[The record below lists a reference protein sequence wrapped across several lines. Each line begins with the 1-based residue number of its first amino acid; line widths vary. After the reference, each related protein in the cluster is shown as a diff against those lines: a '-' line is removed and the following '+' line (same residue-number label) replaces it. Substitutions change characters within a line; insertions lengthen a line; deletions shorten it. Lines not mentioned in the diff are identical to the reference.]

1 MVGGLRSVALVL
13 GLIPL
18 VGAALMWA
26 VPDALGLTDTS
37 ADWPTARWLTFS
49 LLALTAVGAASWAH
63 RRGASWWAA
72 LWGLAAGTVA
82 AALFFAML
90 LVLLAVAPGE
100 TGGCPQ
106 GKIYC

>member
-18 VGAALMWA
+18 VGAALMWFL
-26 VPDALGLTDTS
+26 PGALGLSDTS
-37 ADWPTARWLTFS
+37 ADWPAARWLTFS
-49 LLALTAVGAASWAH
+49 LLVLTAVGAASWAH
-63 RRGASWWAA
+63 RRGASWRAA

-82 AALFFAML
+82 GALFFAIA
-90 LVLLAVAPGE
+90 LVVLVVAPGE
-100 TGGCPQ
+100 TGCPQ